1 MIIENNKV
9 ISLTYELRL
18 KNENGEVA
26 EKVDSGNPFVFL
38 FGHGNILPKF
48 EENLAGKKVGDA
60 FGFRLSPEEGYG
72 EQTAEAI
79 VDLPMNIFQVEGN
92 PDNDL
97 LKIGNMIPMMDQE
110 GNRLN
115 GKVVKVEAE
124 TVTMD
129 FNHPLA
135 GETLFFAGEVLD
147 IREASEEELQHGHVH
162 NHGSHSHGCD
172 DGSCEPH
179 SGCGCGH

>member
-1 MIIENNKV
+1 MC
-9 ISLTYELRL
+9 S
-18 KNENGEVA
+18 
-26 EKVDSGNPFVFL
+26 S
-38 FGHGNILPKF
+38 
-48 EENLAGKKVGDA
+48 
-60 FGFRLSPEEGYG
+60 
-72 EQTAEAI
+72 
-79 VDLPMNIFQVEGN
+79 DLEGN

-115 GKVVKVEAE
+115 GKVVKVEGE